1 MRPHKHYKTA
11 VAQMNMIP
19 LIDVALI
26 LLIIFMIISPFLVQ
40 SQIRVKLP
48 TSTQG
53 GQDKDENVIKIEI
66 SEDSQ
71 IKVGGKKVSISSI
84 EKELILRLG
93 KSSAKTILVQAD
105 KSVDIQTVVEI
116 FDIAKK
122 LGAGKL
128 GIGVLKP
135 QKIE

>member
-11 VAQMNMIP
+11 VAEMNMIP

-48 TSTQG
+48 TSTEGAQTS
-53 GQDKDENVIKIEI
+53 QDNIIKIEI
-66 SEDSQ
+66 SEDRQ
-71 IKVGGKKVSISSI
+71 IKVDGRKINLSSV
-84 EKELILRLG
+84 EKELILILG
-93 KSSAKTILVQAD
+93 KSSTKTILVQAD

-128 GIGVLKP
+128 GIGVLRP
-135 QKIE
+135 QK